1 MPQNGTATPRP
12 RFPVP
17 TQVYRELQ
25 DAYLRYFDTAYWL
38 RDKPLRDERRQ
49 LLETPGLLFTDVLL
63 EPVVP
68 YDADYP
74 LAEAAQRG
82 GLDPVAARI
91 VGEALFGDFVK
102 PGQQILL
109 RRHQAE
115 ALIRSLN
122 DADDEPRN
130 VVVTSGTGS
139 GKTESFLLPVLARL
153 VQEALTWARQ
163 PEADRWWE
171 AGGSALDWRPLR
183 APETRPAALRTV
195 VLYPTNALVEDQ
207 VSRLRRALRRIA
219 KTGEVPPL
227 WFGRYTGA
235 TPGSG
240 DLPGPKDKDKVRE
253 TAAEINSTAQDFLQL
268 ANAYEK
274 DPDRRAVEQMLAQ
287 FADPRHLEMMTRWDM
302 VESPPDLMV
311 TNYSMLNAMLMR
323 DIEQPMFDAT
333 ADWLAANENNNFTI
347 VIDEMHLYR
356 GTQGS
361 EVAMVVRN
369 LLSRLGLDSDSRQ
382 LRCLATSASLTDDDN
397 SGAYLEEF
405 FGVDRRSFFVTAG
418 TPRTIPER
426 EPLSRA
432 VFETYAKSLPAD
444 GADRAAALSALA
456 AEYRLSE
463 AVSAACRAGA
473 DAPMRASR
481 LSDIERR
488 LFDEPPV
495 TADGVTSE
503 AFDLVLEAGAEAW
516 SDPATIPLRAH
527 MFVRPASGLWACAN
541 RACSDVQVEHA
552 YADRKI
558 GRLYSRP
565 ATTCPCGGRVL
576 ELLYC
581 FDCGE
586 VSLGGYVIDRVP
598 DSNPPMMALGSLAD
612 KIPSDQ
618 TRPVNRRSHG
628 EYIWYWPEP
637 KVPAAGRPWNHK
649 LEGPGTKGRQITFS
663 FAQAQLD
670 PTSGL
675 IVENAQNPTGY
686 VLRVSPTGD
695 NGAKAP
701 ALPEK
706 CPRCGAQNINSD
718 LQKFWRGIVRSPIRA
733 HRAGQSQSIQ
743 LYLAQLFRSMGTTAA
758 ESRTILF
765 TDSRDD
771 AARTAAGVAKNHHR
785 DLVRQLIR
793 HELAQPEVDG
803 VDAVLAMLT
812 GASTPED
819 QAAFTAMKSGHPE
832 LFQALMMKVALG
844 TAPPGLEALIAAYRA
859 SRKTAQLQWSV
870 AATRL
875 EKAMLQR
882 GIHPAGPGASMQ
894 KWHGEPWYRVY
905 EPPQPGLWTP
915 LHPENQMKGYER
927 YRRELATTM
936 AEAIFDRAARDLES
950 TGLVVVDPRNPRLDD
965 AGVPED
971 VALQILRS
979 VIRILGIQ
987 GRYAGSRYFS
997 PAFEVPG
1004 SVKRYLKAVSERHGL
1019 AGSGLLDT
1027 WVAREIGTRVAPEW
1041 GLRVDSLEAPFLLTR
1056 AGAEVWV
1063 CRRCSYRHLHAS
1075 AGVCAARSCHHPDLE
1090 RRETVDQE
1098 KDYYAWL
1105 SELEP
1110 RRIAVAELTGQTKPL
1125 AVQRQRQRWF
1135 KEALLK
1141 EPLENQLTTPLDV
1154 LSVTTT
1160 MEVGVDI
1167 GSLRSTVMANV
1178 PPQRF
1183 NYQQR
1188 VGRAGRQGQPY
1199 SYALTVARS
1208 RTHDD
1213 YYFNATERMTG
1224 DVPPQPFLDLQRT
1237 RIARR
1242 VVAAELLRRAFA
1254 VCLPKPVRTRESIHG
1269 IFGVRDQWV
1278 TSYRSQVKLW
1288 LAQAPEVPDVIVAL
1302 TVRTGMTA
1310 TEVAELERWARHDLV
1325 TYIDAALDN
1334 PFYQQNELSELLANA
1349 GVLPMFGF
1357 PTRVRNLYK
1366 DYPRDKRDLSD
1377 LVVSDRSLDMAVA
1390 SFVPGAEVVRDGE
1403 IHTAVGFA
1411 AYEVKGRR
1419 VLPIDPLGKPIDITK
1434 CQNCGRTSVGVDTG
1448 QCQACQEEL
1457 TTFVMFQPLGFR
1469 TDYRARDYDVDG
1481 ETVAVMGFP
1490 ELAVASNPHRSETIK
1505 GLRVDVYELADILRV
1520 NDNLGRLFAM
1530 EEAAGRSIVVNDS
1543 SLYGNDV
1550 RLPNTLGHRIDAA
1563 IGEVRKT
1570 DVLVVTADHLDVP
1583 GSVVP
1588 TDPAVLPAGLPAMW
1602 SFAEVLRRGVQAE
1615 LDIDPNELSAG
1626 LHSARIANVQV
1637 HRVFLA
1643 DALENG
1649 AGYATLLGDPQFL
1662 ARVLEGALDDLGAM
1676 WQSGHHAMECTASCP
1691 DCLRSFDNQRI
1702 HGALDWRLALDVA
1715 ELGLGRPVSWE
1726 RWMSRTGPL
1735 VAGFM
1740 SSFASVGIQHYEVE
1754 GIAVLA
1760 HSGNRRAVILRH
1772 PLWRPEPELRTP
1784 RHERAASWVI
1794 DELGYQI
1801 ERGDLFELDRNPIRI
1816 AQRLLMN

>member
-1 MPQNGTATPRP
+1 MSQNGAAPTRP
-12 RFPVP
+12 RFPMP

-74 LAEAAQRG
+74 LAEAAQRAS
-82 GLDPVAARI
+82 LDPAAARI

-102 PGQQILL
+102 PGQQMML

-115 ALIRSLN
+115 ALIRSLSN
-122 DADDEPRN
+122 AEGEPRN

-153 VQEALTWARQ
+153 VQEALTWTKQ

-171 AGGSALDWRPLR
+171 AAGSWRPLR

-219 KTGEVPPL
+219 ETGEVPPL

-240 DLPGPKDKDKVRE
+240 QLPGPKDKDKVRE
-253 TAAEINSTAQDFLQL
+253 AATEINSTAQDFLQL
-268 ANAYEK
+268 AEAYENA
-274 DPDRRAVEQMLAQ
+274 PDRQQMLAQ
-287 FADPRHLEMMTRWDM
+287 FADPRQAEMTTRWDM
-302 VESPPDLMV
+302 VASPPDLMV

-323 DIEQPMFDAT
+323 DIEQPMFAAT
-333 ADWLAANENNNFTI
+333 ASWLAADQNNSFTI

-369 LLSRLGLDSDSRQ
+369 LLSRLGLDADSPQ
-382 LRCLATSASLTDDDN
+382 LRCLATSASLTDDDK
-397 SGAYLEEF
+397 GRGYLEEF
-405 FGVDRRSFFVTAG
+405 FGVDRSSFFVTAG

-432 VFETYAKSLPAD
+432 VFEEHAKTLPA
-444 GADRAAALSALA
+444 GGSDRAAALSALV
-456 AEYRLSE
+456 AEHRLSE
-463 AVSAACRAGA
+463 AVAAACRADAG
-473 DAPMRASR
+473 APMRATR

-488 LFDEPPV
+488 LFDEPPA

-516 SDPATIPLRAH
+516 NDPATIPLRAH
-527 MFVRPASGLWACAN
+527 MFVRTASGLWACAN
-541 RACSDVQVEHA
+541 RACIEVRPEHA
-552 YADRKI
+552 YAARKI

-576 ELLYC
+576 EVLYC

-598 DSNPPMMALGSLAD
+598 DSVPPMLALGSLAD

-618 TRPVNRRSHG
+618 TRPVNRRSNG
-628 EYIWYWPEP
+628 EYIWYWPESEE
-637 KVPAAGRPWNHK
+637 PAVAKPWNHK
-649 LEGPGTKGRQITFS
+649 LEGPGTKGRQISFS
-663 FAQAQLD
+663 FAQARLD

-675 IVENAQNPTGY
+675 IVEDAQEPTGY
-686 VLRVSPTGD
+686 ILRVSPMGETR
-695 NGAKAP
+695 AKAP

-706 CPRCGAQNINSD
+706 CPRCGAQNVNND
-718 LQKFWRGIVRSPIRA
+718 LQKFWRGIVRSPIRG
-733 HRAGQSQSIQ
+733 HRSGQSQSIQ

-793 HELAQPEVDG
+793 HELEQPEADA
-803 VDAVLAMLT
+803 VDAVLGMFT
-812 GASTPED
+812 GAPTPEG
-819 QAAFTAMKSGHPE
+819 QAAFVTMQSEHPE
-832 LFQALMMKVALG
+832 LFRALMKKAALG
-844 TAPPGLEALIAAYRA
+844 VAPPEAEALIAAYRA
-859 SRKTAQLQWSV
+859 SKATAQLPWSV

-875 EKAMLQR
+875 EKAMVQR

-894 KWHGEPWYRVY
+894 KWQGEPWYRVY
-905 EPPQPGLWTP
+905 DPPQPGLWTP
-915 LHPENQMKGYER
+915 LHPEIQMKGYER

-936 AEAIFDRAARDLES
+936 AEAVFDRAARDLES

-965 AGVPED
+965 AGVAED

-987 GRYAGSRYFS
+987 GRFAGNKYFS
-997 PAFEVPG
+997 PAFDIPAA
-1004 SVKRYLKAVSERHGL
+1004 VKRYLKAVAERHGL
-1019 AGSGLLDT
+1019 TGSGVLET
-1027 WVAREIGTRVAPEW
+1027 WVTREIGGRVAPEW
-1041 GLRVDSLEAPFLLTR
+1041 GLRVDSVEAPFLLTK
-1056 AGAEVWV
+1056 AGSEVWV
-1063 CRRCSYRHLHAS
+1063 CRRCNYRHLHAS
-1075 AGVCAARSCHHPDLE
+1075 AGVCAARGCQYPHLD
-1090 RRETVDQE
+1090 RREAGNQE
-1098 KDYYAWL
+1098 QDYYAWL
-1105 SELEP
+1105 AELEP
-1110 RRIAVAELTGQTKPL
+1110 RRMAVAELTGQTKPL

-1141 EPLENQLTTPLDV
+1141 EPLENRLTTPLDV

-1224 DVPPQPFLDLQRT
+1224 DAPPQPFLDLERT

-1242 VVAAELLRRAFA
+1242 VVAAELLRRAFSA
-1254 VCLPKPVRTRESIHG
+1254 SLPTPERSRESIHG
-1269 IFGVRDQWV
+1269 IFGVRDQWAD
-1278 TSYRSQVKLW
+1278 TYRSQIELW
-1288 LAQAPEVPDVIVAL
+1288 LDQSPDVPEVVAAL
-1302 TVRTGMTA
+1302 TGRTGTTA
-1310 TEVAELERWARHDLV
+1310 AVIAELELWARRELV
-1325 TYIDAALDN
+1325 KDIDTALNN
-1334 PFYQQNELSELLANA
+1334 PFYQQNELSEVLANA

-1366 DYPRDKRDLSD
+1366 HYPKDKRELID

-1411 AYEVKGRR
+1411 AYEVKGPR

-1448 QCQACQEEL
+1448 ACPACAGEL

-1469 TDYRARDYDVDG
+1469 TDYHARDYDVDG

-1490 ELAVASNPHRSETIK
+1490 ELGVASNPDRSGTME

-1530 EEAAGRSIVVNDS
+1530 EEAAGRSIVVRDS

-1550 RLPNTLGHRIDAA
+1550 KLPNTQGHRIDAA

-1570 DVLVVTADHLDVP
+1570 DVLVVTAEYLDIP
-1583 GSVVP
+1583 GGIVP
-1588 TDPAVLPAGLPAMW
+1588 TDPTVLPAGLPAMW

-1626 LHSARIANVQV
+1626 LHPARIGDDQV

-1643 DALENG
+1643 DTLENG
-1649 AGYATLLGDPQFL
+1649 AGYATLLGDPQFF
-1662 ARVLEGALDDLGAM
+1662 AKVLESALDDLGAM
-1676 WQSGHHAMECTASCP
+1676 WRSRHHAEECTASCP

-1702 HGALDWRLALDVA
+1702 HGALDWRLALDMA
-1715 ELGLGRPVSWE
+1715 ELGLGRPVDWE
-1726 RWMSRTGPL
+1726 RWLSRTEPL

-1740 SSFASVGIQHYEVE
+1740 NSFTPVGIQHHEAE

-1760 HSGNRRAVILRH
+1760 HSGSRKAVILRH

-1784 RHERAASWVI
+1784 RHERVATWVTE
-1794 DELGYQI
+1794 ELGYRI
-1801 ERGDLFELDRNPIRI
+1801 EQGDLFELDRNPIRI
-1816 AQRLLMN
+1816 AQRLLLD